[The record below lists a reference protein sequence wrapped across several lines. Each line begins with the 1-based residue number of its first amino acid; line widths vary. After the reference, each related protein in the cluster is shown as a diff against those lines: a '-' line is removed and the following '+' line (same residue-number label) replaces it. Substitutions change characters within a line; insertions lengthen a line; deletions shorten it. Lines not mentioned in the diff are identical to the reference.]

1 MLVNFFR
8 IYFALVLAL
17 GLGLLTAC
25 AGSGFLAPYKAEV
38 VQGNV
43 ITREQAALIQPGMS
57 RGQVRDILGSP
68 MVADIFHGDRWDYVF
83 TIRRAGVPAQ
93 QRNVVARFEGDRL
106 MSLEAPELPTE
117 KEFVAL
123 IDKVKPVQKVPL
135 LALSPEQI
143 KALPAAAA
151 VPSPAAQAPL
161 GAHRTYPP
169 LESR

>member
-1 MLVNFFR
+1 MLANFPRFSLS
-8 IYFALVLAL
+8 LVLAL

-25 AGSGFLAPYKAEV
+25 AGLTPYKAEV

-57 RGQVRDILGSP
+57 RAQVRDILGSP
-68 MVADIFHGDRWDYVF
+68 MVADIFHEDRWDYVF

-106 MSLEAPELPTE
+106 KSLEAPELPTE
-117 KEFVAL
+117 KDFVAL
-123 IDKVKPVQKVPL
+123 IDTVKPAKKVPV
-135 LALSPEQI
+135 LALSPDQI
-143 KALPAAAA
+143 KALPAPAAM
-151 VPSPAAQAPL
+151 PSPVAQVPQ
-161 GAHRTYPP
+161 GANRTYPP